1 MGPVHAGLRPCT
13 PPAGQVSPSRKKACD
28 VPARVDEGHVT
39 SSQTMECPICYDVI
53 AEGAAH
59 STPCGH
65 VFHQAC
71 MTSWLERATTCPT
84 CRTTIAEAPANP
96 EAEPVWLGWFEE
108 RHRVMGERLAAHRA
122 SLQSIAAGLESVR
135 VGILEAEAALAARKA
150 KRSAAAKR
158 GAATRAA
165 NRAAR
170 VTCNTAA

>member
-1 MGPVHAGLRPCT
+1 M
-13 PPAGQVSPSRKKACD
+13 SPSRAPSEKTCD
-28 VPARVDEGHVT
+28 VPANVDKDHVT

-53 AEGAAH
+53 AEGAVH

-71 MTSWLERATTCPT
+71 MTSWLERATTCPS
-84 CRTTIAEAPANP
+84 CRTTVVEAPTNP
-96 EAEPVWLGWFEE
+96 DAEPVWLGWFEE
-108 RHRVMGERLAAHRA
+108 RHRVIGERLAAHRVQ
-122 SLQSIAAGLESVR
+122 LQAIAAALVA
-135 VGILEAEAALAARKA
+135 VKDDILEAEAALAARKA

-170 VTCNTAA
+170 VTCN

>member
-1 MGPVHAGLRPCT
+1 M
-13 PPAGQVSPSRKKACD
+13 PPRRGFAPAPHPPPGESLPQKTCD
-28 VPARVDEGHVT
+28 VLARVDKDHVT

-65 VFHQAC
+65 VFHQTC

-84 CRTTIAEAPANP
+84 CRTAVAEAPANP
-96 EAEPVWLGWFEE
+96 DAEPVWVGWFEE
-108 RHRVMGERLAAHRA
+108 RHRVIGERLAAHRVQ
-122 SLQSIAAGLESVR
+122 LQAIAAGLVA
-135 VGILEAEAALAARKA
+135 VKDDIAAHEAARKA

-170 VTCNTAA
+170 MTCNTAA

>member
-1 MGPVHAGLRPCT
+1 
-13 PPAGQVSPSRKKACD
+13 
-28 VPARVDEGHVT
+28 
-39 SSQTMECPICYDVI
+39 MECPICYDVI

-59 STPCGH
+59 STRCGH
-65 VFHQAC
+65 VFHQGC
-71 MTSWLERATTCPT
+71 MTSWMERATTCPT

-108 RHRVMGERLAAHRA
+108 RHRVIGERLAAHRVQ
-122 SLQSIAAGLESVR
+122 LQAIAAGLVA
-135 VGILEAEAALAARKA
+135 VKDDIEAAEVDLAAREAARKA